1 MLQHER
7 GMVCLV
13 HQAGL
18 HGKMG
23 VAILT
28 DCCTTV
34 SEILPRVALH
44 AVSTR
49 AKPVLS
55 AEVL

>member
-1 MLQHER
+1 
-7 GMVCLV
+7 MVCLV